1 MSIIQAIILGI
12 VQGIAEFL
20 PVSSSGHL
28 QIFKEIMG
36 VEITNNL
43 AFDVAL
49 HAGTVCSTIV
59 ILWSEI
65 KGIFM
70 GLFSRTFNEQQRY
83 VLKIIISMIP
93 IAIVGF
99 TLKDKLD
106 EMLSSDY
113 IMIIVGVMLIL
124 TAGLLGYAYL
134 AKPRVKESI
143 SYRDAFIIGLA
154 QAFAVMP
161 GISRSGATIATGLIL
176 GNKKDS
182 VAHFSFL
189 MVLVP
194 ILGNTLLDVV
204 GGEFSGD
211 SAAMQEV
218 GFTAL
223 AAGFVSAFIVGAL
236 ACKVMIEI
244 VKRGRLIW
252 FSYYCLIVGML
263 SIATYFFRG

>member
-49 HAGTVCSTIV
+49 HAGTVCSTV
-59 ILWSEI
+59 VVLWSEI
-65 KGIFM
+65 R
-70 GLFSRTFNEQQRY
+70 GLVVGVFSRTFNDEQRY
-83 VLKIIISMIP
+83 ALKIILSMIP
-93 IAIVGF
+93 VAIVGF
-99 TLKDKLD
+99 TLKDQLD
-106 EMLSSDY
+106 EMLSSRY
-113 IMIIVGVMLIL
+113 ILLIVGIMLIL
-124 TAGLLGYAYL
+124 TAALLGYAYI
-134 AKPRVKESI
+134 AKPKQKETI
-143 SYRDAFIIGLA
+143 SFRDSFIIGIA
-154 QAFAVMP
+154 QAMAVMP

-194 ILGNTLLDVV
+194 ILGNTFLDVV
-204 GGEFSGD
+204 GGEFSGGS
-211 SAAMQEV
+211 SAMTEV
-218 GFTAL
+218 GMTAL
-223 AAGFVSAFIVGAL
+223 TAGFLSAFVVGAL
-236 ACKVMIEI
+236 ACKIMIEI

-263 SIATYFFRG
+263 SMVAFFFKG